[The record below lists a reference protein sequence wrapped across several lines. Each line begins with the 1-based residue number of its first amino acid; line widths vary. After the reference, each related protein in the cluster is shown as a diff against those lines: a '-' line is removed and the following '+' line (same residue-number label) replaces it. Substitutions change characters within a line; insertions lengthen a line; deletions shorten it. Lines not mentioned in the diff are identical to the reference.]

1 MRRIIPGSADRR
13 YGIHVARLAGLPQEL
28 LDRAETILK
37 GLEAEDGKKP
47 DAPAVSA
54 AAEEV
59 QSNLFSSSIID
70 ELAHAD
76 VMGMT
81 PIEAMN
87 MLFRLS
93 KEAKEGR

>member
-1 MRRIIPGSADRR
+1 MW
-13 YGIHVARLAGLPQEL
+13 HVWQGCLRNCWTGQK
-28 LDRAETILK
+28 LK

-47 DAPAVSA
+47 AAPVVSA

>member
-1 MRRIIPGSADRR
+1 MDFLVCCVSVCWGIALILFCMR
-13 YGIHVARLAGLPQEL
+13 LW